1 MDQGVVNQNLV
12 SGLVFG
18 DLVSYLSGN
27 HRFFWKPF
35 WGSSALSQGGFF
47 ADAGWLNLLLA
58 LGGLVFLLALGRFFY
73 LRWRGQLAV
82 LTSWRK
88 RESSNQSED
97 RLRAIFEFAP
107 DAYYLSDLMGTFVDG
122 NQAAEELVG
131 YPREVL
137 IGQSFLSLDLL
148 PRDELP
154 RAAALLAKNVQG
166 KATGPDEF
174 TIKRKDGTY
183 IMVEIKTF
191 PVKIEGQALVLG
203 IARDVTERNRVA
215 GELERI
221 KEFNEDLIQSV
232 EEGIVVVADDETLSF
247 VNPAAA
253 KMMGYLPEELIG
265 QHWHVVIPEDQHP
278 IVEAADA
285 RRAQGISDR
294 YELEL
299 VHKDGS
305 RVPVVVSGAPRYA
318 EGRFAGSLAVFT
330 DVSAIRST
338 EVELLK
344 LSNAV
349 EASGDAVFMT
359 DKEGLITYIN
369 PGFTRL
375 YGYKAEDVV
384 GEVTPRILKSG
395 EMDPEDYVHFW
406 ETLLNKEVVRGELIN
421 KTKDG
426 RLIHVTGSA
435 NPILDTEGQ
444 IIGFLAIQRDI
455 SERVRMEEAERAAR
469 ELAER
474 RASELEVLERVAETL
489 NQAEL
494 MDDPLEPALATLMG
508 LVGAEAGWILLLEPD
523 DSTRLAGVRGLPP
536 ELAEEDYAAFRSSGC
551 VCQQM
556 LLAGELT
563 EGVILFD
570 CERLSAA
577 NSGRGAY
584 PRNHATI
591 PLRVGGKVLGNLN
604 LVAGSGRDFT
614 EGELRLLTAAGD
626 QFGVAVERAQLFG
639 EVQQLAV
646 TDSLTGLN
654 NRRHLFVLAEH
665 EFERAQRYANPL
677 AIMMLDLD
685 FFKRVNDTYGH
696 AIGDHVLCM
705 VAERCAGNLREVDI
719 LGRYGGEEFVVL
731 LPETNLASA
740 SIVAERLC
748 RLIGDEPIKTEKG
761 PVSVTVSLGVA
772 PLDDACES
780 FDALLE
786 RADQALYAA
795 KENGRNQVAVWGEK
809 P

>member
-1 MDQGVVNQNLV
+1 MDHGVVNQIPLQ
-12 SGLVFG
+12 GLVFG
-18 DLVSYLSGN
+18 DLACYLLGN
-27 HRFFWKPF
+27 HRFVWKPS
-35 WGSSALSQGGFF
+35 WGSLALSQDGFIV
-47 ADAGWLNLLLA
+47 DAGWLNLFLA
-58 LGGLVFLLALGRFFY
+58 LGGLVVLLVLGRFFY
-73 LRWRGQLAV
+73 LRWRERVAV
-82 LTSWRK
+82 LTSWRE
-88 RESSNQSED
+88 RATLSRSEE
-97 RLRAIFEFAP
+97 RLRAIFEYAP
-107 DAYYLSDLMGTFVDG
+107 DAYFLMDMTGVFVDG
-122 NQAAEELVG
+122 NRAGEKLVG
-131 YPREVL
+131 YPRSEL
-137 IGQSFLSLDLL
+137 IGNNILHIDLI
-148 PRDELP
+148 PERARP
-154 RAAALLAKNVQG
+154 RAAALLTQSMLG
-166 KATGPDEF
+166 KATGPEEF
-174 TIKRKDGTY
+174 KLNRKDGTQV
-183 IMVEIKTF
+183 IAEIKTY
-191 PVKIEGQALVLG
+191 PVEIDGQALVLG
-203 IARDVTERNRVA
+203 IARDVTERNEVA

-232 EEGIVVVADDETLSF
+232 EEGIVVVAEDETLSF

-253 KMMGYLPEELIG
+253 KMVGYVAEELTG
-265 QHWHVVIPEDQHP
+265 QHWHTMIPADQHA
-278 IVEAADA
+278 IVEAADT

-294 YELEL
+294 YALEL

-305 RVPVVVSGAPRYA
+305 RVPVVVSGAPRYV

-330 DVSAIRST
+330 DVSAIRRT

-349 EASGDAVFMT
+349 EASGDAIFMT
-359 DKEGLITYIN
+359 DREGLLTYIN

-375 YGYKAEDVV
+375 YGYKAEEVV
-384 GEVTPRILKSG
+384 GEVTPRVLKSG
-395 EMDPEDYVHFW
+395 EMNPEDYVHFW
-406 ETLLNKEVVRGELIN
+406 QTLLNKKVVRGELIN

-455 SERVRMEEAERAAR
+455 SERVRMEEAERTAR

-494 MDDPLEPALATLMG
+494 MDDPLEPALATLMD

-523 DSTRLAGVRGLPP
+523 SSTRLAAVRGLPP
-536 ELAEEDYAAFRSSGC
+536 ELAAEDYAAFRSSGC

-563 EGVILFD
+563 EGVILVD
-570 CERLSAA
+570 CERLSAE
-577 NSGRGAY
+577 NSGLGAY

-604 LVAGSGRDFT
+604 LVARSARDFT
-614 EGELRLLTAAGD
+614 EEELRLLTAAGD

-654 NRRHLFVLAEH
+654 NRRHLFVLAER

-705 VAERCAGNLREVDI
+705 VAERCVGNLREVDI

-748 RLIGDEPIKTEKG
+748 RLIGDEPVETEKG
-761 PVSVTVSLGVA
+761 PVSVSVSIGVA
-772 PLDDACES
+772 PLDDDCPS

-786 RADQALYAA
+786 RADQALYDA
-795 KENGRNQVAVWGEK
+795 KERGRNQVAVWG
-809 P
+809 